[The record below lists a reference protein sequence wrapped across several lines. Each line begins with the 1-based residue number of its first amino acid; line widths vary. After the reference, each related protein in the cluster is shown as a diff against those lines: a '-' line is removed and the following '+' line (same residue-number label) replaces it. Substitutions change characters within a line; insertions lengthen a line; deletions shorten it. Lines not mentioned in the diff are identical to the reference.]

1 MVKKIYISILV
12 IVLGFISYGQD
23 EVLLPT
29 RLDPVIDYTN
39 TLSESNKNRIN
50 NQIRQFSDSLGSQIG
65 VLILATTGELTI
77 EELGLKIAEEWV
89 LGREGIDDGVLL
101 LVAKDDRKMR
111 IEVGYGLE
119 GAIPDIYAK
128 RIIENDIAPRFRE
141 GDFDGGISA
150 GVESLLL
157 LIKKEELPEFVLE
170 DETIYVPED
179 NRIYAQVFYIFLF
192 ITILVILFFLIRGW
206 WKNITHFS
214 KDQSV
219 SGKFKYIFVKHKW
232 SFLIYLLGMTLF
244 IVYYAFAFSS
254 LKMGLKY
261 GSVLSSIPFWIY
273 FFIRGF
279 AAGPGKFMGGFFS
292 GSGSGSSSG
301 SSYSSGSRSSYSSS
315 SGSSSSSSRS
325 SSSSYSG
332 RGGSFGGGGASG
344 GW

>member
-1 MVKKIYISILV
+1 MYISILV
-12 IVLGFISYGQD
+12 LILGFISFGQ
-23 EVLLPT
+23 EELLLPT

-39 TLSESNKNRIN
+39 TLSEVNKNRIN

-65 VLILATTGELTI
+65 VLILSTTGELTI
-77 EELGLKIAEEWV
+77 EELGLKVAEEWV
-89 LGREGIDDGVLL
+89 LGRENIDDGVLL

-150 GVESLLL
+150 AVESLIL
-157 LIKKEELPEFVLE
+157 LIEQEDLPEFVLE
-170 DETIYVPED
+170 DEAVYVPDE
-179 NRIYAQVFYIFLF
+179 NRIYEQIFYIFLF
-192 ITILVILFFLIRGW
+192 ISILVILFFLIRGW

-219 SGKFKYIFVKHKW
+219 AGKFKYVFVKHKW
-232 SFLIYLLGMTLF
+232 SFLIYLLGMMLF
-244 IVYYAFAFSS
+244 IGYYAIAFSS
-254 LKMGLKY
+254 LTVGLKY
-261 GSVLSSIPFWIY
+261 GPILSSIPFWIY
-273 FFIRGF
+273 FLIRGY

-292 GSGSGSSSG
+292 KTGSYSG

-315 SGSSSSSSRS
+315 SSSSSSSSRS